1 MKRTL
6 YISKAG
12 IIATLYVILTWLAS
26 VLGLASGVIQCRFSE
41 ALCILPVF
49 TGAAIP
55 GVTIGCII
63 SNVITTGNVFD
74 IVFGSLATFIGAYGA
89 YLLRR
94 GKCRYFASVPTV
106 LANAIIVPFALKL
119 AGVPD
124 VAYFFTAFTVAIG
137 EIISCTV
144 LGFFLMRA
152 VKGTNLEQMLAD

>member
-6 YISKAG
+6 YIAKAG

-49 TGAAIP
+49 TGAAVP
-55 GVTIGCII
+55 GVTIGCLI
-63 SNVITTGNVFD
+63 SNLITTGNVFD

-94 GKCRYFASVPTV
+94 GKCRYFASIPTV
-106 LANAIIVPFALKL
+106 IANALIVPFALKL
-119 AGVPD
+119 AGIPD
-124 VAYFFTAFTVAIG
+124 VAYFFTAFTGAIG
-137 EIISCTV
+137 EVLSCTL
-144 LGFFLMRA
+144 LGGILMRWIS
-152 VKGTNLEQMLAD
+152 GTSIEKTLED

>member
-6 YISKAG
+6 YIAKAG

-49 TGAAIP
+49 TGAAVP
-55 GVTIGCII
+55 GVTIGCLI
-63 SNVITTGNVFD
+63 SNLITTGNVFD

-94 GKCRYFASVPTV
+94 GKCRYFASIPTV
-106 LANAIIVPFALKL
+106 IANALIVPFALKL
-119 AGVPD
+119 AGIPD

-137 EIISCTV
+137 EVLSCTL
-144 LGFFLMRA
+144 LGGILMRWIT
-152 VKGTNLEQMLAD
+152 GTSIEKTLED

>member
-6 YISKAG
+6 YIAKAG

-26 VLGLASGVIQCRFSE
+26 VMGLASGVIQCRFSE

-49 TGAAIP
+49 TGAAVP

-63 SNVITTGNVFD
+63 SNLITTGNVFD

-106 LANAIIVPFALKL
+106 IANALIVPFALKL
-119 AGVPD
+119 AGIPD
-124 VAYFFTAFTVAIG
+124 VAYLFTAFTIAVG
-137 EIISCTV
+137 EVLSCTV
-144 LGFFLMRA
+144 LGGILMRS
-152 VKGTNLEQMLAD
+152 VGGTGLERMLED

>member
-6 YISKAG
+6 YIAKAG

-49 TGAAIP
+49 TGAAVP
-55 GVTIGCII
+55 GVTIGCLI
-63 SNVITTGNVFD
+63 SNLITTGNVFD

-94 GKCRYFASVPTV
+94 GKCRYFASIPTV
-106 LANAIIVPFALKL
+106 IANALIVPFALKL
-119 AGVPD
+119 AGIPD

-137 EIISCTV
+137 EVLSCTL
-144 LGFFLMRA
+144 LGGILMRWIS
-152 VKGTNLEQMLAD
+152 GTSIEKTLED